1 MQSLQ
6 LSFTCGCAPL
16 TVPSWRRSAS
26 KHAKVQ
32 DHFDLVGTSLR
43 PEKLILCLS
52 CIFTLAC
59 FEFEGAKPLESSF
72 HIISPWTFSIIQQLS
87 CSCGSFRSVPA
98 SLPKDCAANLRH
110 YFLDGGCRGHQ
121 SSASKFSQIM
131 LRNSFGVVG
140 ASSGGTFVSPILTI
154 EVAEGE
160 PQFKK
165 VKCWVELV
173 PLGCSC

>member
-1 MQSLQ
+1 MPRN
-6 LSFTCGCAPL
+6 T
-16 TVPSWRRSAS
+16 RRFRIISTWSARRYVLKRS
-26 KHAKVQ
+26 
-32 DHFDLVGTSLR
+32 
-43 PEKLILCLS
+43 EKLILCLS

-72 HIISPWTFSIIQQLS
+72 HIVSPWTFSIIQQLS

-110 YFLDGGCRGHQ
+110 YFLGGGCRGHQ
-121 SSASKFSQIM
+121 SSASKFSQMM

-140 ASSGGTFVSPILTI
+140 ASSGETFVSPILTI

-160 PQFKK
+160 PRFKK
-165 VKCWVELV
+165 V
-173 PLGCSC
+173 LG